1 MDRSIHRSIHLS
13 VSLYLSISPSIDL
26 YTYLYLYL
34 YIYIYIYISISI
46 SIYLSTYRSVDLCIH
61 LSVCPSDWLSV
72 YLTIYVICLSK
83 GLSICQRKFSLKS
96 SELQTNAQGE
106 PWHHVIF
113 MSASSCQQ
121 QSEHEQLARGSSR
134 GVTARERVKSGVKT
148 LMGAKPCVSSGKVVR
163 AVAEGGSWFLQF
175 RGSIWQSCRQK
186 VHRTVA
192 RSRFA
197 LENDKKVS
205 RSERFWKMTSA
216 ECARGCSG
224 SMRL

>member
-1 MDRSIHRSIHLS
+1 MYGSIDPSIYQS
-13 VSLYLSISPSIDL
+13 VCISLSLYLSIYRSI
-26 YTYLYLYL
+26 YLYLYL
-34 YIYIYIYISISI
+34 YIYIYLDLSIDL
-46 SIYLSTYRSVDLCIH
+46 SIYRSIDRSIYVSIYPSVH
-61 LSVCPSDWLSV
+61 LSDYLSIWLS
-72 YLTIYVICLSK
+72 IYVICLSK

-96 SELQTNAQGE
+96 SELQTNVQGQ

-113 MSASSCQQ
+113 MSAWSCQQ
-121 QSEHEQLARGSSR
+121 QSEQEQLARGSSR

-148 LMGAKPCVSSGKVVR
+148 LMGAKPCVSSGKVAR
-163 AVAEGGSWFLQF
+163 GVAEGGSWFLQF
-175 RGSIWQSCRQK
+175 QIEPWQSCRQK

-197 LENDKKVS
+197 LENVKKVS

>member
-1 MDRSIHRSIHLS
+1 M
-13 VSLYLSISPSIDL
+13 
-26 YTYLYLYL
+26 
-34 YIYIYIYISISI
+34 
-46 SIYLSTYRSVDLCIH
+46 
-61 LSVCPSDWLSV
+61 
-72 YLTIYVICLSK
+72 
-83 GLSICQRKFSLKS
+83 KS
-96 SELQTNAQGE
+96 SELQTNVQGQ

-121 QSEHEQLARGSSR
+121 QSEQEQLARGSSR

-148 LMGAKPCVSSGKVVR
+148 LMGAKPCVSSGKVAR
-163 AVAEGGSWFLQF
+163 GVAEGGSWFLQF

-197 LENDKKVS
+197 LENVKKVS